1 MSKHSLGAYRIVLRM
16 RTARTL
22 LVEGESDKSVIQ
34 RLLLEH
40 PIEGRAVGERPA
52 IDTPSLLSDP
62 RLFGLGNKAQV
73 ELIAE
78 TLPVDQDKFLVLV
91 DREWEAFD
99 VDALQM
105 SEIEHEYRIPAHT
118 KVKTFGHSIENYFFE
133 PSMLLSLLRRQ
144 LAGQVTPGILRLIEE
159 QFTDI
164 CSIAL
169 AYSLAAKDLQLIS
182 RLSGLLSRR
191 YVTFHDSHFQLDA
204 EFSRCIE
211 SRGVH
216 PEIAKQF
223 IHTARAIQQKIG
235 ERALPVETMK
245 WASHGHLG
253 NETIWACV
261 AKMLEVFGVEAGAC
275 EQVERGMQADK
286 LKHGADALA
295 ISQNERRPLDWLA
308 RWLLGLEGTQLA
320 A

>member
-245 WASHGHLG
+245 WASHGHL
-253 NETIWACV
+253 
-261 AKMLEVFGVEAGAC
+261 
-275 EQVERGMQADK
+275 
-286 LKHGADALA
+286 
-295 ISQNERRPLDWLA
+295 
-308 RWLLGLEGTQLA
+308 
-320 A
+320 